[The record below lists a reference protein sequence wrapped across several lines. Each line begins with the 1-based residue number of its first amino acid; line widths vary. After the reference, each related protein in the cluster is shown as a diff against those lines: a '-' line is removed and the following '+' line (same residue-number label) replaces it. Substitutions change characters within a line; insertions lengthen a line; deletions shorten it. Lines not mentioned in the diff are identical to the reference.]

1 MRSGN
6 NEIQYT
12 YDNKR
17 RLKSVNLNGKENYV
31 QYDYQEKV
39 SEAVNGSNKTVN
51 KATATYAPRNGGASE
66 VFITCEDL
74 RGNVLKTTYGTNS
87 VEYIYDTT
95 DRLTGVKDKVSGTLT
110 REYAYT
116 YDTLDRMTAYTETKG
131 SEVILQYAR
140 NYNNNGRVDRET
152 IAMNGTTM
160 SYEYSYEKDS
170 SKELISIVYDKLTI
184 KPKKDCLGRNR
195 GTEIW
200 MEDVNGTKNKVS
212 EELIT
217 YRKIGD
223 HATTMPSTVRYG
235 DKSSG
240 SYALRDSVKYTYDE
254 MGNISKVYENGD
266 LTARYTYDQL
276 NRLAREDNKEIGKTY
291 LYTYDNNGNILTKRT
306 LGFTLKEKEEI
317 EELSSEM
324 KQYTYEGDKLLS
336 YGTEAFTYDE
346 LGNPTVYRNRALTW
360 EKGRQLKTIKNGSG
374 TTTTFV
380 YDGQGRRNSKQT
392 ESEAEIVFTYG
403 SDGRLLRQRNSIGS
417 VEMKFIYDEKGL
429 IGVDYQGECYTY
441 RKDILGNI
449 LGILDKN
456 GKLVVRYRYDAW
468 GKHKT
473 ECLDKVDGKEVF
485 KEISGS
491 ISEEYLRYKTFA
503 ANNPFRYRSYYYDTE
518 TGLYFLQTRYY
529 DPEIGRFITIDDI
542 SYLAPDT
549 INGLN
554 LYAYCNNNPVM
565 NVDPE
570 GNSSV
575 SMSTIIDILSA
586 LFEIGI
592 GGTLALVGHI
602 VKTAP
607 RPNNIGIGIFR
618 KNQTAYLGK
627 LDKAANILGKVSTV
641 VAVISTVI
649 SVVEGIKTGIDSGY
663 STGRIVSNAITDTVV
678 FGGTTLIL
686 GAIGGKIGGL
696 LGSVLPG
703 LGNVIGAA
711 IGFALGLAIG
721 FLFDLEVGGKS
732 IINHIRDGVYN
743 FWRWLFG

>member
-1 MRSGN
+1 MRWYRIQVIKKGVAGIKYN
-6 NEIQYT
+6 NEY
-12 YDNKR
+12 YM
-17 RLKSVNLNGKENYV
+17 L
-31 QYDYQEKV
+31 
-39 SEAVNGSNKTVN
+39 
-51 KATATYAPRNGGASE
+51 
-66 VFITCEDL
+66 
-74 RGNVLKTTYGTNS
+74 
-87 VEYIYDTT
+87 
-95 DRLTGVKDKVSGTLT
+95 
-110 REYAYT
+110 
-116 YDTLDRMTAYTETKG
+116 
-131 SEVILQYAR
+131 
-140 NYNNNGRVDRET
+140 
-152 IAMNGTTM
+152 
-160 SYEYSYEKDS
+160 
-170 SKELISIVYDKLTI
+170 
-184 KPKKDCLGRNR
+184 
-195 GTEIW
+195 
-200 MEDVNGTKNKVS
+200 
-212 EELIT
+212 
-217 YRKIGD
+217 
-223 HATTMPSTVRYG
+223 
-235 DKSSG
+235 
-240 SYALRDSVKYTYDE
+240 
-254 MGNISKVYENGD
+254 
-266 LTARYTYDQL
+266 
-276 NRLAREDNKEIGKTY
+276 
-291 LYTYDNNGNILTKRT
+291 
-306 LGFTLKEKEEI
+306 
-317 EELSSEM
+317 
-324 KQYTYEGDKLLS
+324 
-336 YGTEAFTYDE
+336 
-346 LGNPTVYRNRALTW
+346 
-360 EKGRQLKTIKNGSG
+360 
-374 TTTTFV
+374 
-380 YDGQGRRNSKQT
+380 
-392 ESEAEIVFTYG
+392 
-403 SDGRLLRQRNSIGS
+403 
-417 VEMKFIYDEKGL
+417 
-429 IGVDYQGECYTY
+429 

-449 LGILDKN
+449 IGILDKN
-456 GKLVVRYRYDAW
+456 GVVIVKYKYDGW
-468 GKHKT
+468 GRHKVLNASGNELT
-473 ECLDKVDGKEVF
+473 LDNCTATNKVG
-485 KEISGS
+485 I
-491 ISEEYLRYKTFA
+491 L
-503 ANNPFRYRSYYYDTE
+503 NPFRYRSYYYDTE
-518 TGLYFLQTRYY
+518 TGLYYLQTRYY
-529 DPEIGRFITIDDI
+529 DSEVGRFITIDDI

>member
-1 MRSGN
+1 
-6 NEIQYT
+6 
-12 YDNKR
+12 
-17 RLKSVNLNGKENYV
+17 
-31 QYDYQEKV
+31 
-39 SEAVNGSNKTVN
+39 
-51 KATATYAPRNGGASE
+51 
-66 VFITCEDL
+66 
-74 RGNVLKTTYGTNS
+74 
-87 VEYIYDTT
+87 
-95 DRLTGVKDKVSGTLT
+95 
-110 REYAYT
+110 
-116 YDTLDRMTAYTETKG
+116 
-131 SEVILQYAR
+131 
-140 NYNNNGRVDRET
+140 
-152 IAMNGTTM
+152 
-160 SYEYSYEKDS
+160 
-170 SKELISIVYDKLTI
+170 
-184 KPKKDCLGRNR
+184 
-195 GTEIW
+195 

-392 ESEAEIVFTYG
+392 GSEAEIVFTYG

-503 ANNPFRYRSYYYDTE
+503 TNNPFRYRSYYYDTE

-554 LYAYCNNNPVM
+554 LYAYCGNNPVM
-565 NVDPE
+565 RTDSQGTSWWDNVKNWFKDTSKKLINTFLTGGLGVLGVGILE
-570 GNSSV
+570 INNSSSNYKIGNFV
-575 SMSTIIDILSA
+575 MSTFGFNIGDDIDIGIDLESGFDRFIRGLRHGIESYGDFIKKNWDRKFAPAWNWLNGDKWYQILAKNILFLGISIGVSSLLGPISPAVIVGSAVVALITLIWDIIDK
-586 LFEIGI
+586 GW
-592 GGTLALVGHI
+592 
-602 VKTAP
+602 
-607 RPNNIGIGIFR
+607 NN
-618 KNQTAYLGK
+618 
-627 LDKAANILGKVSTV
+627 
-641 VAVISTVI
+641 
-649 SVVEGIKTGIDSGY
+649 
-663 STGRIVSNAITDTVV
+663 
-678 FGGTTLIL
+678 
-686 GAIGGKIGGL
+686 
-696 LGSVLPG
+696 
-703 LGNVIGAA
+703 
-711 IGFALGLAIG
+711 
-721 FLFDLEVGGKS
+721 
-732 IINHIRDGVYN
+732 
-743 FWRWLFG
+743 

>member
-1 MRSGN
+1 M
-6 NEIQYT
+6 
-12 YDNKR
+12 
-17 RLKSVNLNGKENYV
+17 
-31 QYDYQEKV
+31 
-39 SEAVNGSNKTVN
+39 
-51 KATATYAPRNGGASE
+51 
-66 VFITCEDL
+66 
-74 RGNVLKTTYGTNS
+74 
-87 VEYIYDTT
+87 
-95 DRLTGVKDKVSGTLT
+95 
-110 REYAYT
+110 
-116 YDTLDRMTAYTETKG
+116 
-131 SEVILQYAR
+131 
-140 NYNNNGRVDRET
+140 
-152 IAMNGTTM
+152 
-160 SYEYSYEKDS
+160 
-170 SKELISIVYDKLTI
+170 
-184 KPKKDCLGRNR
+184 
-195 GTEIW
+195 
-200 MEDVNGTKNKVS
+200 
-212 EELIT
+212 
-217 YRKIGD
+217 
-223 HATTMPSTVRYG
+223 
-235 DKSSG
+235 
-240 SYALRDSVKYTYDE
+240 
-254 MGNISKVYENGD
+254 
-266 LTARYTYDQL
+266 
-276 NRLAREDNKEIGKTY
+276 
-291 LYTYDNNGNILTKRT
+291 
-306 LGFTLKEKEEI
+306 
-317 EELSSEM
+317 
-324 KQYTYEGDKLLS
+324 
-336 YGTEAFTYDE
+336 
-346 LGNPTVYRNRALTW
+346 GNPTVYRNRALTW

-392 ESEAEIVFTYG
+392 GSEAEIVFTYG

-618 KNQTAYLGK
+618 KNQIADLGK
-627 LDKAANILGKVSTV
+627 LNTAANILGKISTA

-649 SVVEGIKTGIDSGY
+649 SVIDGIKTGIDSGY
-663 STGRIVSNAITDTVV
+663 SAGRIVSNAITDTVI
-678 FGGTTLIL
+678 FGGTALLL
-686 GAIGGKIGGL
+686 GAIGGKLGTL
-696 LGSVLPG
+696 LGSALPG
-703 LGNVIGAA
+703 LGNVIGAVV
-711 IGFALGLAIG
+711 GFALGLTLG
-721 FLFDLEVGGKS
+721 FFLDLEVGGKS
-732 IINHIRDGVYN
+732 VINHIRDGVYT

>member
-1 MRSGN
+1 M
-6 NEIQYT
+6 
-12 YDNKR
+12 
-17 RLKSVNLNGKENYV
+17 
-31 QYDYQEKV
+31 
-39 SEAVNGSNKTVN
+39 
-51 KATATYAPRNGGASE
+51 
-66 VFITCEDL
+66 
-74 RGNVLKTTYGTNS
+74 
-87 VEYIYDTT
+87 
-95 DRLTGVKDKVSGTLT
+95 
-110 REYAYT
+110 
-116 YDTLDRMTAYTETKG
+116 
-131 SEVILQYAR
+131 
-140 NYNNNGRVDRET
+140 
-152 IAMNGTTM
+152 
-160 SYEYSYEKDS
+160 
-170 SKELISIVYDKLTI
+170 
-184 KPKKDCLGRNR
+184 
-195 GTEIW
+195 
-200 MEDVNGTKNKVS
+200 
-212 EELIT
+212 
-217 YRKIGD
+217 
-223 HATTMPSTVRYG
+223 
-235 DKSSG
+235 
-240 SYALRDSVKYTYDE
+240 
-254 MGNISKVYENGD
+254 
-266 LTARYTYDQL
+266 TARYTYDQL

-291 LYTYDNNGNILTKRT
+291 LYVYDNNGNILTQRT